1 MNKFVSMKVGKI
13 VLASLLFLI
22 ASSVHLSAHSCD
34 NEIET
39 IKQNFRDI
47 YIDADTDSPL
57 MKELSLHQS
66 GFVISDRVVME
77 LQQRVPFDKE
87 RIDGYIRNLR
97 SNGSWTDINY
107 KDTKRS
113 GWDPRLH
120 PERILEMVKAFV
132 NPDVEYF
139 KSPVLKKTI
148 RRAMNYW
155 FSAGLK
161 CSNWYYNEIG
171 VPRTMGTAFIL
182 FDDYLT
188 PDERANAVKVME
200 NSKFGMTGQNKVWLA
215 GNVMMKAVLRDDIN
229 LVKQARDTIASEIV
243 KGGAEGIKDDWSFHQ
258 HGPQQQFGNY
268 GLAYIYTMSLFSGIF
283 ADTSLAFDSRQ
294 LEILSNFIS
303 DGYQWI
309 IWNGKMDISAMGRQL
324 FDSAPVHKALSSAF
338 AANSIGGESASQFMD
353 NCFTSENNFTGHKH
367 FWQSDYTI
375 TRRHDWMASLKMA
388 SQRVI
393 GVEALNGDNMRGYY
407 MADGAMYI
415 YKDGTEYLD
424 IFPLWDWRR
433 LPGVTAYMDDSPLP
447 MPGKKDKYSNRSNFV
462 GGLSDGING
471 ISAMQLRRDGLK
483 ADKFWLFADSAIVC
497 LGAGITSDSTLQ
509 VSTSVEQSWHKGDVL
524 VFRNDKKLEFK
535 NRLSVTS
542 SGLRILHNGIA
553 YIFPN
558 EDTECTVEVAEKSGD
573 WHNIMQT
580 YSDKKSSGSVFSIYM
595 THGTAPDNASYQY
608 IIMPEATAA
617 MLKSFNPDS
626 YKVIR
631 NDKEVQAVMHNDVC
645 WVSVKSP
652 SELKVPSGADMNF
665 LTPGLY
671 RISLKD
677 GRVTSVMYSD
687 PTCQLDTV
695 SFLIN
700 NEKKSSSLPQ
710 GIMKGTEVK
719 LTINN

>member
-1 MNKFVSMKVGKI
+1 MKISFLIVLLFVSISDMFPNSEI
-13 VLASLLFLI
+13 
-22 ASSVHLSAHSCD
+22 SVV
-34 NEIET
+34 
-39 IKQNFRDI
+39 KQNFQKI
-47 YIDADTDSPL
+47 YLDDVTGSPL
-57 MKELSLHQS
+57 MRELVQHQP
-66 GFVISDRVVME
+66 GFIISDRVVME
-77 LQQRVPFDKE
+77 LQQRVPFDRNRIE
-87 RIDGYIRNLR
+87 RYIKNLR
-97 SNGSWTDINY
+97 KDGSWTDINY
-107 KDTKRS
+107 NDTKRS

-120 PERILEMVKAFV
+120 PERILEMVKAFMS
-132 NPDVEYF
+132 PGVEYY
-139 KSPVLKKTI
+139 KSPALEKTI
-148 RRAMNYW
+148 HSAMDYW
-155 FSAGLK
+155 FKAGLK

-171 VPRTMGTAFIL
+171 VPRTLGTAFIL
-182 FDDYLT
+182 FDEYLT
-188 PDERANAVKVME
+188 ADERINAVRVME

-215 GNVMMKAVLRDDIN
+215 GNVMMRAVLQNDFN
-229 LVKQARDTIASEIV
+229 LVKQARDIIVSEIT
-243 KGGAEGIKDDWSFHQ
+243 KGGLEGIKDDWSFHQ

-294 LEILSNFIS
+294 LQILSNFIS

-338 AANSIGGESASQFMD
+338 AANSLGGESASQFMD
-353 NCFTSENNFTGHKH
+353 NCFTPENNFTGHKH

-375 TRRHDWMASLKMA
+375 TRRHNWMASLKMA

-433 LPGVTAYMDDSPLP
+433 LPGITAYMDDSPLP

-509 VSTSVEQSWHKGDVL
+509 ISTSVEQSWHKGKVL
-524 VFRNDKKLEFK
+524 VFQGDKKLEF
-535 NRLSVTS
+535 NDRTSVQS
-542 SGLRILHNGIA
+542 SNLRILHNGIA
-553 YIFPN
+553 YIFPK
-558 EDTECTVEVAEKSGD
+558 DGAECTVEVARKSGN

-652 SELKVPSGADMNF
+652 SELKVSSGADMNF

-700 NEKKSSSLPQ
+700 NEKTSSSLPQ
-710 GIMKGTEVK
+710 GIMKGTEVCISI
-719 LTINN
+719 INN

>member
-1 MNKFVSMKVGKI
+1 MINMKISFLIVLLFVSISNMFPNSEI
-13 VLASLLFLI
+13 
-22 ASSVHLSAHSCD
+22 SVV
-34 NEIET
+34 
-39 IKQNFRDI
+39 KQNFQKI
-47 YIDADTDSPL
+47 YLDDVTGSPL
-57 MKELSLHQS
+57 MRELVQHQP
-66 GFVISDRVVME
+66 GFIISDRVVME
-77 LQQRVPFDKE
+77 LQQRVPFDRDRIE
-87 RIDGYIRNLR
+87 RYIKNL
-97 SNGSWTDINY
+97 SKDGSWTDINY
-107 KDTKRS
+107 NDTKRS

-120 PERILEMVKAFV
+120 PERILEMVKAFMS
-132 NPDVEYF
+132 PGVEYY
-139 KSPVLKKTI
+139 KSPALEKTI
-148 RRAMNYW
+148 HSAMDYW
-155 FSAGLK
+155 FKAGLK

-171 VPRTMGTAFIL
+171 VPRTLGTAFIL
-182 FDDYLT
+182 FDEYLT
-188 PDERANAVKVME
+188 ADERINAVRVME

-215 GNVMMKAVLRDDIN
+215 GNVMMRAVLQNDFN

-375 TRRHDWMASLKMA
+375 TRRHDWMASLKMT

-462 GGLSDGING
+462 GGLSDGVNG
-471 ISAMQLRRDGLK
+471 ISAMQLSRDGLK

-509 VSTSVEQSWHKGDVL
+509 ISTSVEQSWHKGKVL
-524 VFRNDKKLEFK
+524 VFQGDKKLEF
-535 NRLSVTS
+535 NDRTSVRS
-542 SGLRILHNGIA
+542 SNLRILHNGIA

-558 EDTECTVEVAEKSGD
+558 DGAECTVEVARKSGN

-580 YSDKKSSGSVFSIYM
+580 YSDKKSSGSVFSIFM
-595 THGTAPDNASYQY
+595 NHGTAPDNASYQY
-608 IIMPEATAA
+608 IIMPEAAA
-617 MLKSFNPDS
+617 ATLKSFNPDS

-652 SELKVPSGADMNF
+652 SELKVSSGADMNF

-677 GRVTSVMYSD
+677 GSVTSVMYSD

-700 NEKKSSSLPQ
+700 NEKKSLSLPQ
-710 GIMKGTEVK
+710 GIMKGTEVCVSI
-719 LTINN
+719 INN

>member
-1 MNKFVSMKVGKI
+1 MINMKISFLIVLLFVSISNMFPNSEI
-13 VLASLLFLI
+13 
-22 ASSVHLSAHSCD
+22 SVV
-34 NEIET
+34 
-39 IKQNFRDI
+39 KQNFQKI
-47 YIDADTDSPL
+47 YLDDVTGSPL
-57 MKELSLHQS
+57 MRELVQHQP
-66 GFVISDRVVME
+66 GFIISDRVVME
-77 LQQRVPFDKE
+77 LQQRVPFDRDRIE
-87 RIDGYIRNLR
+87 RYIKNL
-97 SNGSWTDINY
+97 SKDGSWTDINY
-107 KDTKRS
+107 NDTKRS

-120 PERILEMVKAFV
+120 PERILEMVKAFMS
-132 NPDVEYF
+132 PGVEYY
-139 KSPVLKKTI
+139 KSPALEKTI
-148 RRAMNYW
+148 HSAMDYW
-155 FSAGLK
+155 FKAGLK

-171 VPRTMGTAFIL
+171 VPRTLGTAFIL
-182 FDDYLT
+182 FDEYLT
-188 PDERANAVKVME
+188 ADERINAVRVME

-215 GNVMMKAVLRDDIN
+215 GNVMMRAVLQNDFN

-375 TRRHDWMASLKMA
+375 TRRHDWMASLKMT

-462 GGLSDGING
+462 GGLSDGVNG
-471 ISAMQLRRDGLK
+471 ISAMQLSRDGLK

-509 VSTSVEQSWHKGDVL
+509 ISTSVEQSWHKGKVL
-524 VFRNDKKLEFK
+524 VFQGDKKLEF
-535 NRLSVTS
+535 NDRTSVRS
-542 SGLRILHNGIA
+542 SNLRILHNGIA

-558 EDTECTVEVAEKSGD
+558 DGAECTVEVARKSGN

-580 YSDKKSSGSVFSIYM
+580 YSDKKSSGSVFSIFM
-595 THGTAPDNASYQY
+595 NHGTAPDNASYQY
-608 IIMPEATAA
+608 IIMPEAAA
-617 MLKSFNPDS
+617 ATLKSFNPDS

-652 SELKVPSGADMNF
+652 SELKVSSGADMNF

-677 GRVTSVMYSD
+677 GSVTSVMYSD

-695 SFLIN
+695 SFLI
-700 NEKKSSSLPQ
+700 KQ
-710 GIMKGTEVK
+710 
-719 LTINN
+719 

>member
-1 MNKFVSMKVGKI
+1 MINMKISFLIVLLFVSISNMFPNSEI
-13 VLASLLFLI
+13 
-22 ASSVHLSAHSCD
+22 SVV
-34 NEIET
+34 
-39 IKQNFRDI
+39 KQNFQKI
-47 YIDADTDSPL
+47 VTDDVTGSPL
-57 MKELSLHQS
+57 MRELVQHQP
-66 GFVISDRVVME
+66 GFIISDRVVME
-77 LQQRVPFDKE
+77 LQQRVPFDRDRIE
-87 RIDGYIRNLR
+87 RYIKNL
-97 SNGSWTDINY
+97 SKDGSWTDINY
-107 KDTKRS
+107 NDTKRS

-120 PERILEMVKAFV
+120 PERILEMVKAFMS
-132 NPDVEYF
+132 PGVEYY
-139 KSPVLKKTI
+139 KSPALEKTI
-148 RRAMNYW
+148 HSAMDYW
-155 FSAGLK
+155 FKAGLK

-171 VPRTMGTAFIL
+171 VPRTLGTAFIL
-182 FDDYLT
+182 FDEYLT
-188 PDERANAVKVME
+188 ADERINAVRVME

-215 GNVMMKAVLRDDIN
+215 GNVMMRAVLQNDFN

-375 TRRHDWMASLKMA
+375 TRRHDWMASLKMT

-462 GGLSDGING
+462 GGLSDGVNG
-471 ISAMQLRRDGLK
+471 ISAMQLSRDGLK

-509 VSTSVEQSWHKGDVL
+509 ISTSVEQSWHKGKVL
-524 VFRNDKKLEFK
+524 VFQGDKKLEF
-535 NRLSVTS
+535 NDRTSVRS
-542 SGLRILHNGIA
+542 SNLRILHNGIA

-558 EDTECTVEVAEKSGD
+558 DGAECTVEVARKSGN

-580 YSDKKSSGSVFSIYM
+580 YSDKKSSGSVFSIFM
-595 THGTAPDNASYQY
+595 NHGTAPDNASYQY
-608 IIMPEATAA
+608 IIMPEAAA
-617 MLKSFNPDS
+617 ATLKSFNPDS

-652 SELKVPSGADMNF
+652 SELKVSSGADMNF

-677 GRVTSVMYSD
+677 GSVTSVMYSD

-700 NEKKSSSLPQ
+700 NEKKSLSLPQ
-710 GIMKGTEVK
+710 GIMKGTEVCVSI
-719 LTINN
+719 INN

>member
-1 MNKFVSMKVGKI
+1 
-13 VLASLLFLI
+13 
-22 ASSVHLSAHSCD
+22 
-34 NEIET
+34 
-39 IKQNFRDI
+39 
-47 YIDADTDSPL
+47 
-57 MKELSLHQS
+57 
-66 GFVISDRVVME
+66 
-77 LQQRVPFDKE
+77 
-87 RIDGYIRNLR
+87 
-97 SNGSWTDINY
+97 
-107 KDTKRS
+107 
-113 GWDPRLH
+113 
-120 PERILEMVKAFV
+120 
-132 NPDVEYF
+132 
-139 KSPVLKKTI
+139 
-148 RRAMNYW
+148 
-155 FSAGLK
+155 
-161 CSNWYYNEIG
+161 
-171 VPRTMGTAFIL
+171 
-182 FDDYLT
+182 
-188 PDERANAVKVME
+188 
-200 NSKFGMTGQNKVWLA
+200 
-215 GNVMMKAVLRDDIN
+215 
-229 LVKQARDTIASEIV
+229 
-243 KGGAEGIKDDWSFHQ
+243 
-258 HGPQQQFGNY
+258 
-268 GLAYIYTMSLFSGIF
+268 
-283 ADTSLAFDSRQ
+283 
-294 LEILSNFIS
+294 
-303 DGYQWI
+303 
-309 IWNGKMDISAMGRQL
+309 
-324 FDSAPVHKALSSAF
+324 
-338 AANSIGGESASQFMD
+338 
-353 NCFTSENNFTGHKH
+353 
-367 FWQSDYTI
+367 
-375 TRRHDWMASLKMA
+375 MASLKMA

-393 GVEALNGDNMRGYY
+393 GVEVLNGDNMRGYY

-433 LPGVTAYMDDSPLP
+433 LPGITAYMDDSPLP

-471 ISAMQLRRDGLK
+471 ISAMQLRHDGLK

-542 SGLRILHNGIA
+542 SNLRILHNGIA
-553 YIFPN
+553 YIFPK
-558 EDTECTVEVAEKSGD
+558 DGAECTVEVAEKSGD

-652 SELKVPSGADMNF
+652 SELKVSSGADMNF

-677 GRVTSVMYSD
+677 SRVTSVMYSD

-719 LTINN
+719 LIINN

>member
-1 MNKFVSMKVGKI
+1 MKISFLIVLLFVSISDMFPNSEI
-13 VLASLLFLI
+13 
-22 ASSVHLSAHSCD
+22 SVV
-34 NEIET
+34 
-39 IKQNFRDI
+39 KQNFQKI
-47 YIDADTDSPL
+47 YLDDVTGSPL
-57 MKELSLHQS
+57 MRELVQHQP
-66 GFVISDRVVME
+66 GFIISDRVVME
-77 LQQRVPFDKE
+77 LQQRVPFDRDRIE
-87 RIDGYIRNLR
+87 RYIKNL
-97 SNGSWTDINY
+97 SKDGSWTDINY
-107 KDTKRS
+107 NDTKRS

-120 PERILEMVKAFV
+120 PERILEMVKAFMS
-132 NPDVEYF
+132 PGVEYY
-139 KSPVLKKTI
+139 KSPAFEKTI
-148 RRAMNYW
+148 HSAMDYW
-155 FSAGLK
+155 FKAGLK

-171 VPRTMGTAFIL
+171 VPRTLGTAFIL
-182 FDDYLT
+182 FDEYLT
-188 PDERANAVKVME
+188 ADERVNAVRVME

-215 GNVMMKAVLRDDIN
+215 GNVMMRAVLQNDFN
-229 LVKQARDTIASEIV
+229 LVKQARDIIVSEIT
-243 KGGAEGIKDDWSFHQ
+243 KGGLEGIKDDWSFHQ

-294 LEILSNFIS
+294 LQILSNFIS

-324 FDSAPVHKALSSAF
+324 FDFAPVHKALSSAF
-338 AANSIGGESASQFMD
+338 AANSLGGDSASQFMD
-353 NCFTSENNFTGHKH
+353 NCFTPENNFTGHKH

-375 TRRHDWMASLKMA
+375 TRRHNWMASLKMA

-433 LPGVTAYMDDSPLP
+433 LPGITAYMDDSPLP

-509 VSTSVEQSWHKGDVL
+509 ISTSVEQSWHKGKVL
-524 VFRNDKKLEFK
+524 VFQGDKKFEF
-535 NRLSVTS
+535 NDRTSVQS
-542 SGLRILHNGIA
+542 SNLRILHNGIA
-553 YIFPN
+553 YIFPK
-558 EDTECTVEVAEKSGD
+558 DGAECTVEVARKSGN

-617 MLKSFNPDS
+617 TLKSFNPDS

-631 NDKEVQAVMHNDVC
+631 NDKEIQAVMHNDVC
-645 WVSVKSP
+645 WASVKSP
-652 SELKVPSGADMNF
+652 SEMKVSSHADLNF

-700 NEKKSSSLPQ
+700 NEKKSSSLPKA
-710 GIMKGTEVK
+710 IMKGTEVCVSI
-719 LTINN
+719 INN

>member
-1 MNKFVSMKVGKI
+1 MKISFLIVFLFVSISDMFPNSEI
-13 VLASLLFLI
+13 
-22 ASSVHLSAHSCD
+22 SVV
-34 NEIET
+34 
-39 IKQNFRDI
+39 KQNFQKI
-47 YIDADTDSPL
+47 YLDDVTGSSL
-57 MKELSLHQS
+57 MRELVQHQP
-66 GFVISDRVVME
+66 GFIISDRVVME
-77 LQQRVPFDKE
+77 LQQRVPFDRDRIE
-87 RIDGYIRNLR
+87 RYIKNLR
-97 SNGSWTDINY
+97 KDGSWTDINY
-107 KDTKRS
+107 NDTKRS
-113 GWDPRLH
+113 GWAPRLH
-120 PERILEMVKAFV
+120 PERILEMVKAFMS
-132 NPDVEYF
+132 PGVEYY
-139 KSPVLKKTI
+139 KSPALEKTI
-148 RRAMNYW
+148 HSAMDYW
-155 FSAGLK
+155 FKAGLK

-171 VPRTMGTAFIL
+171 VPRTLGTAFIL
-182 FDDYLT
+182 FDEYLT
-188 PDERANAVKVME
+188 ADERVNAVRVME

-215 GNVMMKAVLRDDIN
+215 GNVMMRAVLQNDFN
-229 LVKQARDTIASEIV
+229 LVKQARDIIVSEIT
-243 KGGAEGIKDDWSFHQ
+243 KGGTEGIKDDWSFHQ

-294 LEILSNFIS
+294 LQILSNFIS

-324 FDSAPVHKALSSAF
+324 FDFAPVHKALSSAF
-338 AANSIGGESASQFMD
+338 AANSLGGESASQFMD
-353 NCFTSENNFTGHKH
+353 NCFTPENNFTGHKH

-433 LPGVTAYMDDSPLP
+433 LPGITAYMDDSPLP
-447 MPGKKDKYSNRSNFV
+447 MPCKKDKYSNRSNFV

-509 VSTSVEQSWHKGDVL
+509 ISTSVEQSWHKGKVL
-524 VFRNDKKLEFK
+524 VFKGDKKLEF
-535 NRLSVTS
+535 NDRTSVQS
-542 SGLRILHNGIA
+542 SNLHILHNGIA
-553 YIFPN
+553 YIFPK
-558 EDTECTVEVAEKSGD
+558 DGAECTVEVARKSGN

-595 THGTAPDNASYQY
+595 THGTAPDDASYQY

-652 SELKVPSGADMNF
+652 SELKVSSGADMNF

-677 GRVTSVMYSD
+677 GGVTSVMYSD

-700 NEKKSSSLPQ
+700 NEKKLSSLPQ

-719 LTINN
+719 LIINN

>member
-1 MNKFVSMKVGKI
+1 MKISFLIVLLFVSISDMFPNSEI
-13 VLASLLFLI
+13 
-22 ASSVHLSAHSCD
+22 SVV
-34 NEIET
+34 
-39 IKQNFRDI
+39 KQNFQKI
-47 YIDADTDSPL
+47 YLDDVTGSSL
-57 MKELSLHQS
+57 MRELVQHQP
-66 GFVISDRVVME
+66 GFIISDRVVME
-77 LQQRVPFDKE
+77 LQQRVPFDRDRIE
-87 RIDGYIRNLR
+87 RYIKNLR
-97 SNGSWTDINY
+97 KDGSWTDINY
-107 KDTKRS
+107 NDTKRS

-120 PERILEMVKAFV
+120 PERILEMVKAFMS
-132 NPDVEYF
+132 PGVEYY
-139 KSPVLKKTI
+139 KSPALEKTI
-148 RRAMNYW
+148 HSAMDYW
-155 FSAGLK
+155 FKAGLE

-171 VPRTMGTAFIL
+171 VPRTLGTAFIL
-182 FDDYLT
+182 FDEYLT
-188 PDERANAVKVME
+188 ADERINAVRVME

-215 GNVMMKAVLRDDIN
+215 GNVMMRAVLQNDFN
-229 LVKQARDTIASEIV
+229 LVKQARDIIVSEII
-243 KGGAEGIKDDWSFHQ
+243 KGGLEGIKDDWSFHQ

-294 LEILSNFIS
+294 LQILSNFIS

-324 FDSAPVHKALSSAF
+324 FDFAPVHKALSSAF
-338 AANSIGGESASQFMD
+338 AANSLGGESASQFMD
-353 NCFTSENNFTGHKH
+353 NCFTPENNFTGHKH

-375 TRRHDWMASLKMA
+375 TRRHNWMASLKMA

-433 LPGVTAYMDDSPLP
+433 LPGITAYMDDSPLP
-447 MPGKKDKYSNRSNFV
+447 MPDKKDKYSNRSNFV
-462 GGLSDGING
+462 GGLSDGVNG

-509 VSTSVEQSWHKGDVL
+509 ISTSVEQSWHKGKVL
-524 VFRNDKKLEFK
+524 VFQGDKKLEF
-535 NRLSVTS
+535 NDRTSVQS
-542 SGLRILHNGIA
+542 SNLRILHNGIA
-553 YIFPN
+553 YIFPK
-558 EDTECTVEVAEKSGD
+558 DGAECTVEVARKSGN

-626 YKVIR
+626 YKVLR

-652 SELKVPSGADMNF
+652 SELKVSSGADMNF

-677 GRVTSVMYSD
+677 CRVTSVMYSD

-700 NEKKSSSLPQ
+700 NEKKSLSLPQ
-710 GIMKGTEVK
+710 GIMKGTEVE

>member
-1 MNKFVSMKVGKI
+1 MKISFLIVFLFVSISDMFPKSEI
-13 VLASLLFLI
+13 
-22 ASSVHLSAHSCD
+22 SVV
-34 NEIET
+34 
-39 IKQNFRDI
+39 KQNFQKI
-47 YIDADTDSPL
+47 YLDDVTGSPL
-57 MKELSLHQS
+57 MRELVQHQP

-77 LQQRVPFDKE
+77 LQQRVPFDRNRIE
-87 RIDGYIRNLR
+87 RYIKNLR
-97 SNGSWTDINY
+97 KDGSWRDINY
-107 KDTKRS
+107 NDTKRS

-120 PERILEMVKAFV
+120 PERILEMVKAFMS
-132 NPDVEYF
+132 PGVEYY
-139 KSPVLKKTI
+139 KSPVLERTI
-148 RRAMNYW
+148 HSAMDYW
-155 FSAGLK
+155 FKAGLK

-171 VPRTMGTAFIL
+171 VPRTFGTAFIL
-182 FDDYLT
+182 FDEYLT
-188 PDERANAVKVME
+188 PDERVNAVRVME

-215 GNVMMKAVLRDDIN
+215 GNVMMKAVLLDDIN

-283 ADTSLAFDSRQ
+283 ADTSLAFDNRQ

-462 GGLSDGING
+462 GGLSDGVNG

-509 VSTSVEQSWHKGDVL
+509 IFTSVEQSWHKGDVQVL
-524 VFRNDKKLEFK
+524 KDGKKLEF
-535 NRLSVTS
+535 NDRISVRS
-542 SGLRILHNGIA
+542 SNLRVLHNGIA
-553 YIFPN
+553 YILPD
-558 EDTECTVEVAEKSGD
+558 ESTECTIEVTRKSGN

-580 YSDKKSSGSVFSIYM
+580 YSDMKSSGSVFSIYM
-595 THGTAPDNASYQY
+595 IHGAAPDDASYQY
-608 IIMPEATAA
+608 IVLPEATAGT
-617 MLKSFNPDS
+617 LKAFNPDS
-626 YKVIR
+626 YKIIR

-645 WVSVKSP
+645 WASVKSP
-652 SELKVPSGADMNF
+652 SEMKVSSQADLNF

-695 SFLIN
+695 SFLVN
-700 NEKKSSSLPQ
+700 NEKSLSSLPQ
-710 GIMKGTEVK
+710 GNMKGTEVCISI
-719 LTINN
+719 IN

>member
-1 MNKFVSMKVGKI
+1 MKISFLIVLLFVSISDMFPNSEI
-13 VLASLLFLI
+13 
-22 ASSVHLSAHSCD
+22 SVV
-34 NEIET
+34 
-39 IKQNFRDI
+39 KQNFQKI
-47 YIDADTDSPL
+47 YLDDVTGSPL
-57 MKELSLHQS
+57 MRELVQHQP
-66 GFVISDRVVME
+66 GFIISDRVVME
-77 LQQRVPFDKE
+77 LQQRVPFDRNRIE
-87 RIDGYIRNLR
+87 RYIKNLR
-97 SNGSWTDINY
+97 KDGSWTDINY
-107 KDTKRS
+107 NDTKRS

-120 PERILEMVKAFV
+120 PERILEMVKAFMS
-132 NPDVEYF
+132 PGVEYY
-139 KSPVLKKTI
+139 KSPALEKTI
-148 RRAMNYW
+148 HSAMDYW
-155 FSAGLK
+155 FKAGLK

-171 VPRTMGTAFIL
+171 VPRTLGTAFIL
-182 FDDYLT
+182 FDEYLT
-188 PDERANAVKVME
+188 ADERINAVRVME

-215 GNVMMKAVLRDDIN
+215 GNVMMRAVLQNDFN
-229 LVKQARDTIASEIV
+229 LVKQARDIIVSEIT
-243 KGGAEGIKDDWSFHQ
+243 KGGLEGIKDDWSFHQ

-294 LEILSNFIS
+294 LQILSNFIS

-338 AANSIGGESASQFMD
+338 AANSLGGESASQFMD
-353 NCFTSENNFTGHKH
+353 NCFTPENNFTGHKH

-375 TRRHDWMASLKMA
+375 TRRHNWMASLKMA

-433 LPGVTAYMDDSPLP
+433 LPGITAYMDDSPLP

-509 VSTSVEQSWHKGDVL
+509 ISTSVEQSWHKGKVL
-524 VFRNDKKLEFK
+524 VFQGDKKLEF
-535 NRLSVTS
+535 NDRTSVQS
-542 SGLRILHNGIA
+542 SNLRILHNGIA
-553 YIFPN
+553 YIFPK
-558 EDTECTVEVAEKSGD
+558 DGAECTVEVARKSGN

-652 SELKVPSGADMNF
+652 SELKVSSGADMNF

-700 NEKKSSSLPQ
+700 NEKKSLSLPKA
-710 GIMKGTEVK
+710 IMKGTEVK
-719 LTINN
+719 LIINN